1 MALPYNRK
9 FNKGRQSELFYNE
22 DLSKNYEAIRH
33 LLDTPTEQE
42 GTPVAKVDGAL
53 WLNLKENALKR
64 YHKNTG
70 VWENLF
76 SAKFQITDQITNINP
91 SSNPVLGQLWINN
104 DILMYFD
111 GSTWKPIR
119 SLVQDGSQFD
129 MSAFENHKL
138 ISPLNSIGNSVIKDY
153 NANDFETQLEE
164 DKQNKVDVPT
174 GSEFDGDGHKWDVG
188 KVNNGMDNGICHTCQ
203 DGVCSIDGNVPE
215 TFASHIFK
223 STDEDYTKLSQFLV
237 PNINIDRV
245 FLDRKLDF
253 TYQTVSNVCIQYPKS
268 KVYEQRP
275 SLIHVNS
282 NRLRNIKKRLVKIDR
297 DVQNSTKI
305 KFNEQNFELYGF
317 KGDSPLGEL
326 LLPEKILGDGGY
338 TKTRDGVFLNHG
350 YSQNFDYVLIVS
362 FEFGSFKTTGQL
374 NHVWNGKKETSYYVP
389 NFAAPHN
396 VFINGYNLEDN
407 TYTED
412 DQTKIITIQDST
424 QGMELTGFHSII
436 REFGYVYD
444 VDINQRGHVNLS
456 REYYKDPLL
465 FVGGE
470 VITAQDGLVFE
481 DNKRYTIPD
490 CPRNTVWAVAELQGE
505 ETDPIFTMRVKNGT
519 GHVPSDNTILFDNVD
534 VKPTDRIIA
543 FIDGILVKEEDMVR
557 NQNAGTLTIEGIH
570 EGQTYTL
577 LKDRYN
583 RFFSDANALPAMI
596 TGKFNETLV
605 YLNGY
610 LLNNETSI
618 YQHGKPE
625 DVKGDTNE
633 IKFFITDVVNG
644 NVVGDYYIWI
654 TSENEHGE
662 DTSKWVKCDP
672 TDTYY
677 KQVVKELEC
686 FCHSYQN
693 ARTSVLLNNDKL
705 AEYNIQFDEFSD
717 RLDIYA
723 FKYTAFA
730 GQPLII
736 KNIYL
741 DGGQNKFT
749 TDNRRFKIPDKF
761 EPNYG
766 LLSVYIDGIRQYY
779 VNENQDGLGFSL
791 PSPVKAPAMV
801 TYVIETVDAPSESYC
816 KRIILDE
823 KNIVPNT
830 INVYKTYRTDVPD
843 TNPDDRIS
851 LYPGRVSV
859 YIDGVRQPQNS
870 FTIVDNYT
878 ISFNSSLTKI
888 VGGKD
893 TFPYEVIRNELGEAM
908 YHVDGSLRVM
918 EHSETDKILI
928 EVKQD
933 LDKVESYI
941 EVPPT
946 NDGFSI
952 DIAANQL
959 DPAILETND
968 EILMY
973 LDGLFLGLRDNDS
986 STFTYTKDVY
996 RGKITINSPYHIE
1009 EIISD
1014 PLNDYLNANPQAAE
1028 AYKKNNGGKPYAPKP
1043 KKIILEWRNE

>member
-1 MALPYNRK
+1 MTLPYDRK

-33 LLDTPTEQE
+33 LLDNPTEQE
-42 GTPVAKVDGAL
+42 GTPHAKIDGAL

-70 VWENLF
+70 IWEDLF

-119 SLVQDGSQFD
+119 SLVKDGSQFD

-138 ISPLNSIGNSVIKDY
+138 ISPLNAIGNSVIRDY
-153 NANDFETQLEE
+153 NAADFETQLEE
-164 DKQNKVDVPT
+164 DKQNKIDSVS
-174 GSEFDGDGHKWDVG
+174 GSEFHGDGHKWDVG
-188 KVNNGMDNGICHTCQ
+188 KNNNGLDNGICHTCESTCA
-203 DGVCSIDGNVPE
+203 DKKEVPK
-215 TFASHIFK
+215 TFESHIFK
-223 STDEDYTKLSQFLV
+223 STDEDYTRLSQFLV

-253 TYQTVSNVCIQYPKS
+253 SYEKESNVCIQYPKG
-268 KVYEQRP
+268 KVYDHRP
-275 SLIHVNS
+275 SLIHINP
-282 NRLRNIKKRLVKIDR
+282 NRLKNIKKRLVKIDR
-297 DVQNSTKI
+297 DGQNSTKI

-326 LLPEKILGDGGY
+326 LLPQKILGDGGY
-338 TKTRDGVFLNHG
+338 TKTRDGVFLNYE

-374 NHVWNGKKETSYYVP
+374 NHIWNKKKETSYYVP
-389 NFAAPHN
+389 NYIAPTN
-396 VFINGYNLEDN
+396 IFINGYNLE
-407 TYTED
+407 ED
-412 DQTKIITIQDST
+412 AYSENDQTKIITINDST
-424 QGMELTGFHSII
+424 QGMEFSGFGTII
-436 REFGYVYD
+436 REFGYVYE
-444 VDINQRGHVNLS
+444 VDINRKGHITLS

-470 VITAQDGLVFE
+470 VVTPQDGLVFE
-481 DNKRYTIPD
+481 ENKKYTIPD

-505 ETDPIFTMRVKNGT
+505 ETDPAFTMRVKNGN
-519 GHVPSDNTILFDNVD
+519 GYVRNDNTIIYDNVD
-534 VKPTDRIIA
+534 VKETDKIIL
-543 FIDGILVKEEDMVR
+543 FVNGILVKEEDFVR
-557 NQNAGTLTIEGIH
+557 NQSSGIITLNGLH
-570 EGQTYTL
+570 EGQSYLL

-583 RFFSDANALPAMI
+583 KFFSDKDTSPAMI
-596 TGKFNETLV
+596 AGKFNETLV
-605 YLNGY
+605 YLNGF

-618 YQHGKPE
+618 YQYGTPE
-625 DVKGDTNE
+625 EIKGDTNE
-633 IKFFITDVVNG
+633 IKFFITDIVNG
-644 NVVGDYYIWI
+644 NIIGDYWIWI

-662 DTSKWVKCDP
+662 DTSKWIKCDP
-672 TDTYY
+672 TNPKY
-677 KQVVKELEC
+677 KKIIDEVEV
-686 FCHSYQN
+686 FSHSYQN
-693 ARTSVLLNNDKL
+693 ARTSVLLNNNKL
-705 AEYNIQFDEFSD
+705 ESYNIKYDEFSD

-723 FKYTAFA
+723 FKYTSFA

-736 KNIYL
+736 KNIFL
-741 DGGQNKFT
+741 DGRQNKYT
-749 TDNRRFKIPDKF
+749 TDNYRFKIPDKF

-791 PSPVKAPAMV
+791 PSPVQTPAMI
-801 TYVIETVDAPSESYC
+801 TYVIETMDSPSESYC

-823 KNIVPNT
+823 RNIAPNT
-830 INVYKTYRTDVPD
+830 INVYKTYKTTIPD
-843 TNPDDRIS
+843 TNPNDRIS

-859 YIDGVRQPQNS
+859 YINGVRQPQSS
-870 FTIVDNYT
+870 FTIIDNYT
-878 ISFNSSLTKI
+878 LSFNSSLTKL

-893 TFPYEVIRNELGEAM
+893 TFPSEVIRNELGEAM
-908 YHVDGSLRVM
+908 YHVDGTLRIM

-933 LDKVESYI
+933 LDKIETYL
-941 EVPPT
+941 EVPPN

-952 DIAANQL
+952 DITKNKL
-959 DPAILETND
+959 NPAILETND

-986 STFTYTKDVY
+986 STFTYTKDKY

-1014 PLNDYLNANPQAAE
+1014 PLNDYLINNPKAAE
-1028 AYKKNNGGKPYAPKP
+1028 EYKKNNGGKPYSPKP
-1043 KKIILEWRNE
+1043 KKFILEWRNE

>member
-1 MALPYNRK
+1 MIALDLDGTLLNSESKLSDFTIDTIKKISALGHKVIITTGRPYRMAHTYYKQL
-9 FNKGRQSELFYNE
+9 E
-22 DLSKNYEAIRH
+22 
-33 LLDTPTEQE
+33 LDTPM
-42 GTPVAKVDGAL
+42 
-53 WLNLKENALKR
+53 
-64 YHKNTG
+64 
-70 VWENLF
+70 
-76 SAKFQITDQITNINP
+76 INF
-91 SSNPVLGQLWINN
+91 N
-104 DILMYFD
+104 
-111 GSTWKPIR
+111 GSLT
-119 SLVQDGSQFD
+119 
-129 MSAFENHKL
+129 H
-138 ISPLNSIGNSVIKDY
+138 
-153 NANDFETQLEE
+153 
-164 DKQNKVDVPT
+164 
-174 GSEFDGDGHKWDVG
+174 
-188 KVNNGMDNGICHTCQ
+188 
-203 DGVCSIDGNVPE
+203 
-215 TFASHIFK
+215 
-223 STDEDYTKLSQFLV
+223 
-237 PNINIDRV
+237 
-245 FLDRKLDF
+245 
-253 TYQTVSNVCIQYPKS
+253 
-268 KVYEQRP
+268 
-275 SLIHVNS
+275 
-282 NRLRNIKKRLVKIDR
+282 
-297 DVQNSTKI
+297 
-305 KFNEQNFELYGF
+305 
-317 KGDSPLGEL
+317 
-326 LLPEKILGDGGY
+326 LPEKKWADEQCLTLDKKY
-338 TKTRDGVFLNHG
+338 LLDMVANRD
-350 YSQNFDYVLIVS
+350 
-362 FEFGSFKTTGQL
+362 
-374 NHVWNGKKETSYYVP
+374 
-389 NFAAPHN
+389 
-396 VFINGYNLEDN
+396 
-407 TYTED
+407 
-412 DQTKIITIQDST
+412 TIQADFIA
-424 QGMELTGFHSII
+424 G
-436 REFGYVYD
+436 
-444 VDINQRGHVNLS
+444 
-456 REYYKDPLL
+456 EY
-465 FVGGE
+465 
-470 VITAQDGLVFE
+470 
-481 DNKRYTIPD
+481 
-490 CPRNTVWAVAELQGE
+490 RN
-505 ETDPIFTMRVKNGT
+505 
-519 GHVPSDNTILFDNVD
+519 
-534 VKPTDRIIA
+534 
-543 FIDGILVKEEDMVR
+543 
-557 NQNAGTLTIEGIH
+557 
-570 EGQTYTL
+570 
-577 LKDRYN
+577 
-583 RFFSDANALPAMI
+583 
-596 TGKFNETLV
+596 
-605 YLNGY
+605 
-610 LLNNETSI
+610 
-618 YQHGKPE
+618 
-625 DVKGDTNE
+625 
-633 IKFFITDVVNG
+633 KFFITDVVNG
-644 NVVGDYYIWI
+644 NVVGDYWIWI

-662 DTSKWVKCDP
+662 DTSKWIKCDP
-672 TDTYY
+672 TNTYY

-801 TYVIETVDAPSESYC
+801 TYVIETLDAPSESYC

-823 KNIVPNT
+823 KHIVPNT

-859 YIDGVRQPQNS
+859 YIDGVRQPQSS

-878 ISFNSSLTKI
+878 ISFNSSLTKV

-908 YHVDGSLRVM
+908 YHVDGSLRIM

-952 DIAANQL
+952 DVAANQL

-968 EILMY
+968 EILIY

-1028 AYKKNNGGKPYAPKP
+1028 AYKKNNGGKPYTPKP